1 LLTTSKPR
9 KAPDA
14 DQDLCVPV
22 VYPTKPQERL
32 LEQTVETCRM
42 LYNDCLAERR
52 DVYASTGRSV
62 TKVEQLRHVKE
73 IKAANPYAK
82 GVHSHILQVAVADL
96 DKAFRNFFRR
106 LKTGEKPGYPRF
118 KGRGRFDS
126 FGLKEYGNGF
136 KIDGRRLRISR
147 RNPQHYESS
156 GKPTAGTPALLA

>member
-1 LLTTSKPR
+1 MPIKTFVYRL
-9 KAPDA
+9 
-14 DQDLCVPV
+14 
-22 VYPTKPQERL
+22 YPTKPQERL

-52 DVYASTGRSV
+52 DIYASTGRSV

-136 KIDGRRLRISR
+136 KIDGRRLVRLLCLLSCGR
-147 RNPQHYESS
+147 
-156 GKPTAGTPALLA
+156 GTAGDREGYRLRCRR